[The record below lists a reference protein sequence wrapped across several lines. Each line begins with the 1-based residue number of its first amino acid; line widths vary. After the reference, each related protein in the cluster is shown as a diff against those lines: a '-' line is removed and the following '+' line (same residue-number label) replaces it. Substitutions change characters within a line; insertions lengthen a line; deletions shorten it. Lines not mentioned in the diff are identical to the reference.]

1 MNLFPDDQNDNVFIF
16 SMILIAVSIGCF
28 AYNYTALTTSSGHL
42 ALLAGSFF
50 HYRVRLMLEFLPMA
64 VILIPCILFV
74 LTLFY
79 IRIELTISG
88 IALFVLN
95 VVNIIL
101 AAKAYPITLASIKLF
116 G

>member
-1 MNLFPDDQNDNVFIF
+1 MNLFPDDQNDTVFIF
-16 SMILIAVSIGCF
+16 YMVLIAFSIGCF
-28 AYNYTALTTSSGHL
+28 AYNYMILTTGTL
-42 ALLAGSFF
+42 IFF
-50 HYRVRLMLEFLPMA
+50 YQVRFILELLPMA

-79 IRIELTISG
+79 ILYEITISG

-101 AAKAYPITLASIKLF
+101 AIKAYPITLSSIKLF